1 MQVILI
7 PYVVIAGLL
16 ALYFNWVYAIT
27 KGFISWLFFGEIVA
41 TIQGFL
47 WPIYV
52 LTGNRIF

>member
-7 PYVVIAGLL
+7 PYVVIAGLF

-27 KGFISWLFFGEIVA
+27 KGFFSWLFFGEIVA

-52 LTGNRIF
+52 LTGYRIF